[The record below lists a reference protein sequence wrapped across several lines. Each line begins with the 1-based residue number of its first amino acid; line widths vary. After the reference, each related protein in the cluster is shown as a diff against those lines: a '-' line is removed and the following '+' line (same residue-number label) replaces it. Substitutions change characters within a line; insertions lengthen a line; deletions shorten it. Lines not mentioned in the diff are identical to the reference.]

1 MSNTELQNLQSVL
14 RHSLNDDASV
24 YRALVSYLKSSDDT
38 INYNLIGGAMPDWNA
53 VSDQLQ
59 CAKGAPAHAADC
71 VSLISKCLKGEPECI
86 NEFDSLKE
94 AFINGLVFQQG
105 DVESVK
111 NLLKKLGI
119 NTSSSKPVE
128 EWLVKISKANGPVA
142 NSIKNNDKLIAILNN
157 FVVKVRNPTSHTGS
171 AEHVRAVA
179 QLTNKFS
186 NIPFKKGLQGRKPSR
201 LSEIPMKRTRTCL
214 SKKQTGGGLSNVPN
228 TFVRLMD
235 AVDTVTTMSG
245 GGEAKSLYQP
255 LSETYNSLVDT
266 LKYQG
271 KKIEDSDDAHIR
283 NLLSELNVTEEKLL
297 KTAEIIKNFNK
308 ATENPETAKLLGGSQ
323 VPNKTMADVYKRYEE
338 LEIRQ
343 AGGAKNIKSI
353 LQTIYNALQGK
364 DSNGNNVAPTNVEKN
379 LYNALKGANS
389 Y

>member
-14 RHSLNDDASV
+14 RRSPNDEASV
-24 YRALVSYLKSSDDT
+24 YRALVSYLKSSDGL
-38 INYNLIGGAMPDWNA
+38 INYNLSGGGPEEQ
-53 VSDQLQ
+53 VVQ
-59 CAKGAPAHAADC
+59 CQRGAPAYAADC

-86 NEFDSLKE
+86 NEFDRLKE
-94 AFINGLVFQQG
+94 AFINGFIFKQG
-105 DVESVK
+105 DLESVRT
-111 NLLKKLGI
+111 LLKNLGI
-119 NTSSSKPVE
+119 NTASTRPVE
-128 EWLVKISKANGPVA
+128 EWLVKISKVNGPVA

-186 NIPFKKGLQGRKPSR
+186 NIPFKKGLLGRKPTR
-201 LSEIPMKRTRTCL
+201 LSEIPMKRSRL

-308 ATENPETAKLLGGSQ
+308 AKENPETARLLGGSQ
-323 VPNKTMADVYKRYEE
+323 VPDKTMADVYKRYEE

-364 DSNGNNVAPTNVEKN
+364 DSNGNNVAPTNVGTN